1 MEERSDTPLRSQ
13 RRVRRTPDGGAARGG
28 LLRAL
33 VPLAAALTVL
43 IAPAAAHADPSEAEL
58 STQITQASAKLEKAV
73 EAYNKSNE
81 QVKAIQKQIQ
91 QLEASLG
98 PLAHQRDEARRKAG
112 EVAASA
118 YAGSGNLATWNAL
131 LGSTSP
137 TAVVDRLGTLQQ
149 IASQQN
155 AVITQASDAGAQY
168 DAKKTDLD
176 AALAKSRTDMAKL
189 AAQKTQIEA
198 GLRKLE
204 AQKKQLYGTASS
216 GGSGGYTGTIP
227 AISGKAGVA
236 VTYAYNAI
244 GKPYVWAADGPDGY
258 DCSGLT
264 LAAWRAAGVTL
275 YHHAAT
281 QYEETARIT
290 RSQLAPGD
298 LVFYSDLGH
307 VGLYVGSGKVIH
319 APTFGDSVKIS
330 SIDMMT
336 PYGYGRVR
344 T

>member
-1 MEERSDTPLRSQ
+1 M
-13 RRVRRTPDGGAARGG
+13 
-28 LLRAL
+28 RAL
-33 VPLAAALTVL
+33 APLAAALAVL
-43 IAPAAAHADPSEAEL
+43 IAPAAAHAAPSEAEL
-58 STQITQASAKLEKAV
+58 SAQITQASDKLEKAV
-73 EAYNKSNE
+73 EAYNKSAE
-81 QVKAIQKQIQ
+81 QGKAIQKQIQ
-91 QLEASLG
+91 QLETSLG
-98 PLAHQRDEARRKAG
+98 PLARQRDEARKKAG

-131 LGSTSP
+131 LGAASP
-137 TAVVDRLGTLQQ
+137 TTVIDRLGTLQQ
-149 IASQQN
+149 IASEQN
-155 AVITQASDAGAQY
+155 DVVARASDAGARY
-168 DAKKTDLD
+168 DANKTDLD
-176 AALAKSRTDMAKL
+176 AALAANKAQTAKL
-189 AAQKTQIEA
+189 AAQKKAIET

-204 AQKKQLYGTASS
+204 AQKKQLYGSATVGSS
-216 GGSGGYTGTIP
+216 GRYTGTIP

-281 QYEETARIT
+281 QYDETARIS

-298 LVFYSDLGH
+298 LVFYADLGH
-307 VGLYVGSGKVIH
+307 VGLYVGGGKVIH
-319 APTFGDSVKIS
+319 APTFGDSVKLS

-344 T
+344 S